1 MSKLSVKTI
10 LLFVFALS
18 FWLGVPPANAQTNEA
33 TTYSQPSLLW
43 WEVDLKGKRPTLEIN
58 IPGLNLSRVV
68 SNSDETGTFYYIPWI
83 PELIGTLYKFG
94 IAIVSIV
101 AVITIILQGVR
112 ITTSGGGEQKNAAY
126 KKIGQAVIGLLIAWG
141 SFAILYNINPATT
154 EFNAL
159 KVKIVER
166 QELEVSPSYEDEV
179 DVSDA
184 PGTGQVPYF
193 GQYDPRWAK
202 LKPGDEPQW
211 PFDTSKCTKGF
222 ATIKERGCG
231 PTSMAMIL
239 KYLGKD
245 VTPIDTAQ
253 FSLGCTGAMISADK
267 IQKAWGQGQWSDLKF
282 EPYINRDRALTL
294 ATQNI
299 PIIFNCHPCVGYTGD
314 NKLKTYSG
322 HYMVITGSSDG
333 GQTFNINDPG
343 GNPKINSAIVKMTK
357 DQILNPQNDQ
367 AVQGCSFYSDA
378 TKTLTCVRKIEIKK
392 PSFIYIHK

>member
-1 MSKLSVKTI
+1 MSKLSVKII

-18 FWLGVPPANAQTNEA
+18 FWLGIPRANAQTNEA
-33 TTYSQPSLLW
+33 TTYSQPSVLW

-112 ITTSGGGEQKNAAY
+112 ITTSGGGEQKNEAY
-126 KKIGQAVIGLLIAWG
+126 QKIGHAVIGLLIAWG

-166 QELEVSPSYEDEV
+166 QELEVSPSYEEEV

-184 PGTGQVPYF
+184 PGTGNVPYF
-193 GQYDPRWAK
+193 GQYDSRWAK
-202 LKPGDEPQW
+202 LKPGDEPEW
-211 PFDTSKCTKGF
+211 PFDTTKCLKGLN
-222 ATIKERGCG
+222 TIRERGCG

-245 VTPIDTAQ
+245 VTPIDTAK
-253 FSLGCTGAMISADK
+253 FSLGCTGAMINASL
-267 IQKAWGQGQWSDLKF
+267 IQKAWGQGPWSDLKF
-282 EPYINRDRALTL
+282 EPYIDRGRALTL

-299 PIIFNCHPCVGYTGD
+299 PLIFNCHPCVGSTGD
-314 NKLKTYSG
+314 GKIKTYSG

-343 GNPKINSAIVKMTK
+343 GNPKLNSAIVKMTR
-357 DQILNPQNDQ
+357 DQIMDPQKDQ

-378 TKTLTCVRKIEIKK
+378 TKILNCVKKIEVKK